1 MNNTIKIIIFAIIL
15 LIAIGLGIFGLSQLK
30 VDEFRKAAVIFLV
43 DSSASNQK
51 DLAAQKMIIRQLC
64 SMLDPEDHIKMLRV
78 SEDAYIIYEGSP
90 QSGSDIRKA
99 MEKFT
104 QLDSKEYGTA
114 YGLGLDK
121 AFDHAINMSNEGY
134 IPAVVIIG
142 DLENEGDINKQID
155 WEALPSEVSNVR
167 NKNEEFSMMFLY
179 ASPKK
184 LDTVKEVLG
193 PVLGEN
199 NLILGNEVTTS
210 KSLRKFL
217 HAIGR

>member
-1 MNNTIKIIIFAIIL
+1 MNNTLKIILFTIVIL
-15 LIAIGLGIFGLSQLK
+15 FIIGLGIFGLSQLK

-90 QSGSDIRKA
+90 QSGAEIRKA

-114 YGLGLDK
+114 YGLALDK
-121 AFDHAINMSNEGY
+121 AFDHAITMSNEGY
-134 IPAVVIIG
+134 IPAVVVIG

-155 WEALPSEVSNVR
+155 WETLPSEVSNVK

-184 LDTVKEVLG
+184 LDTVKEVLS

>member
-1 MNNTIKIIIFAIIL
+1 MNNIIKITLFTIFVL
-15 LIAIGLGIFGLSQLK
+15 FAIGLGIFGLSQLK

-51 DLAAQKMIIRQLC
+51 DLASQKMIIRQLC

-114 YGLGLDK
+114 YGLGLEK
-121 AFDHAINMSNEGY
+121 AFDHALTMSKEGY
-134 IPAVVIIG
+134 IPAVVVIG

-155 WEALPSEVSNVR
+155 WETLPNDVTNVR
-167 NKNEEFSMMFLY
+167 NQNNEFSMMFLY

-184 LDTVKEVLG
+184 LDMVKGVLG
-193 PVLGEN
+193 PVLGET
-199 NLILGNEVTTS
+199 NLILGNEVTTN

>member
-1 MNNTIKIIIFAIIL
+1 MNNILKIILFTIVIL
-15 LIAIGLGIFGLSQLK
+15 FIIGLGIFGLSQLK

-90 QSGSDIRKA
+90 QSGAEIRKA

-114 YGLGLDK
+114 YGLALDK
-121 AFDHAINMSNEGY
+121 AFDHAITMSNEGY
-134 IPAVVIIG
+134 IPAVVVIG

-155 WEALPSEVSNVR
+155 WETLPSEVSNVK

-184 LDTVKEVLG
+184 LDTVKEVLS